1 MEPDSPPAQTPR
13 KYMTAAEEKRELQNA
28 SNRGELFS
36 SESGF
41 VDDGSALAS
50 QTEAKP
56 ASPPRK
62 APWASAEEE
71 KARLYNRAR
80 SDAEQTQAS
89 LGNYSYVQVSLIS
102 LIFQFGCLI
111 NNYLMQKLQQKEP
124 AGPEVIVVAPQ
135 PKGVETPRMYSP
147 PPSEPEPAPVPAPL
161 SSSPRRAAQWPSA
174 EEEKLR
180 LFNSAQNAAMR
191 TQALAAGQLSPPAIP
206 SWRVQFEGGSLLC
219 FTVCRS

>member
-1 MEPDSPPAQTPR
+1 MDTVTSTQGYASGVNAGGRRPAYDEFGLPMNMDGQRPAPATYAGHNRQGSYSTTPANGMLDMRRPRPVDTAPAKRLTLVNADGDMEPDSPPAQTPR

-28 SNRGELFS
+28 SNRANS
-36 SESGF
+36 SRPKADSLTN
-41 VDDGSALAS
+41 GSALAS

-102 LIFQFGCLI
+102 LISI
-111 NNYLMQKLQQKEP
+111 W
-124 AGPEVIVVAPQ
+124 
-135 PKGVETPRMYSP
+135 
-147 PPSEPEPAPVPAPL
+147 L
-161 SSSPRRAAQWPSA
+161 SD
-174 EEEKLR
+174 
-180 LFNSAQNAAMR
+180 
-191 TQALAAGQLSPPAIP
+191 
-206 SWRVQFEGGSLLC
+206 
-219 FTVCRS
+219 